1 MSCTVLKSCLTLCDP
16 WTVVRQAPLSMEF
29 SREEYWKELLHF
41 LLQGIF
47 SPQGL
52 KLHLL
57 HLLRWQ
63 ANSLPLSHPGSPK
76 KACVCMQ
83 ATSLQLCPT
92 LGDPVD
98 HFSVRRILQARTL
111 EWIAVSFY
119 RGLPDPGIE
128 PASLVSPALAGRSFT
143 TNATWEA
150 PRKLAMLRSA

>member
-1 MSCTVLKSCLTLCDP
+1 MDCI
-16 WTVVRQAPLSMEF
+16 VRQAPVSMEF

-57 HLLRWQ
+57 RLLHWQ

-76 KACVCMQ
+76 KACACMQ
-83 ATSLQLCPT
+83 VTSLQSCPT

-128 PASLVSPALAGRSFT
+128 PASLVSPALAGRSLPLT
-143 TNATWEA
+143 PPGKPQESLLCCA
-150 PRKLAMLRSA
+150 LLSRSAVSDSLWPHGL